1 MSQPSEAV
9 PTLNSTVGPGETKEF
24 IYYGEQIPN
33 QVLIQNTGSSQVQYW
48 TNSGKEGWRYYS
60 VIEGGKTQ
68 SILVQWLSGRAVF
81 RNEDGT
87 SSITVGGD
95 GIFPYDPI
103 TGQAV
108 KD

>member
-9 PTLNSTVGPGETKEF
+9 PTLNSTIGPSEEKEF
-24 IYYGEQIPN
+24 VYVGEQIPN
-33 QVLIQNTGSSQVQYW
+33 QVLIQNTGDSSVQYW
-48 TNSGKEGWRYYS
+48 MTSGDKTWRYYDVVDSGRTHS
-60 VIEGGKTQ
+60 V
-68 SILVQWLSGRAVF
+68 LVQWFSGRATF

-95 GIFPYDPI
+95 GIFPYDPV
-103 TGQAV
+103 TSQAV